1 MGFLDSEGLAYF
13 FREKIKPGLGGSGG
27 GGVPKGSII
36 IWSGTASDIPD
47 GWALCDGQ
55 DGRPD
60 LRDRFVLGGGGTHT
74 VGETGG
80 EETHKLTVAEMPS
93 HNHSFGMGVV
103 AGTRQISCKGTN
115 DSGSGTTGYAGN
127 NQPHNNMPPYYAL
140 CYIIKVTDG
149 GSGGGSGSAEEVYS
163 TEETRIGTWIDG
175 KPFYRKSLYKESL
188 GILTASR
195 AVYNI
200 VPLTVEELK
209 KVEIMA
215 TVGDQ
220 RLVVPYIDNDGACF
234 LTCQHWGG
242 NLQFIAR
249 WTSNKNLGSADVT
262 MYYTKTTD

>member
-1 MGFLDSEGLAYF
+1 M
-13 FREKIKPGLGGSGG
+13 KI
-27 GGVPKGSII
+27 VI
-36 IWSGTASDIPD
+36 
-47 GWALCDGQ
+47 DGQ
-55 DGRPD
+55 EA
-60 LRDRFVLGGGGTHT
+60 VI
-74 VGETGG
+74 
-80 EETHKLTVAEMPS
+80 PS
-93 HNHSFGMGVV
+93 
-103 AGTRQISCKGTN
+103 
-115 DSGSGTTGYAGN
+115 
-127 NQPHNNMPPYYAL
+127 
-140 CYIIKVTDG
+140 

-175 KPFYRKSLYKESL
+175 KPFYRKSLYKESP

-242 NLQFIAR
+242 NLQLIAR

>member
-13 FREKIKPGLGGSGG
+13 WEKVKPGLGGTGG

-36 IWSGTASDIPD
+36 IWSGSASDIPD

-60 LRDRFVLGGGGTHT
+60 LRDKFVLGGGGTHP

-80 EETHKLTVAEMPS
+80 EEWHTLTVAEIPS
-93 HNHSFGMGVV
+93 HNHYLGFGLTNIGPGPNSFYQSVN
-103 AGTRQISCKGTN
+103 TK
-115 DSGSGTTGYAGN
+115 DGTTGYTGGN
-127 NQPHNNMPPYYAL
+127 TAHNNMPPYYTL

-234 LTCQHWGG
+234 LTCQHWAG
-242 NLQFIAR
+242 NLQFIGR
-249 WTSNKNLGSADVT
+249 WTSNKNLDSADVT